1 MDAKLKTGIIIM
13 IIIIVLIFLVSIIC
27 PNVHRYSITKVKKVE
42 DEEVPFQK
50 PAAPEQEEA
59 KEELKVQKLESFC
72 LSKPVTETSV

>member
-1 MDAKLKTGIIIM
+1 M
-13 IIIIVLIFLVSIIC
+13 
-27 PNVHRYSITKVKKVE
+27 HRYSITKVKKVE

>member
-1 MDAKLKTGIIIM
+1 M
-13 IIIIVLIFLVSIIC
+13 IVIIVLIFLVSIIC

-59 KEELKVQKLESFC
+59 KEEIKVQFE
-72 LSKPVTETSV
+72 

>member
-1 MDAKLKTGIIIM
+1 MDSKLKTGIIIM
-13 IIIIVLIFLVSIIC
+13 IVIIVLIFLVSIIC

-50 PAAPEQEEA
+50 PASPEQEE
-59 KEELKVQKLESFC
+59 LESFC